1 MNFTLIETDSALLG
15 FREKTCRDKINK
27 IAVDFEGESNLH
39 AYGEKLCLIQVFDG
53 EQYYIIDPLKISDR
67 EIKNFLEDK
76 ATIKI
81 MYGAESDATLVY
93 SQYGVQVRNVFDLK
107 IVVDTLNLEHKGL
120 DAVLKYFFDVDIKD
134 KKKYQRYNWLIRPIH
149 KDALFYALNDVGHL
163 LKLNEKLMKEIKA
176 RDKYD
181 DLIYNLV
188 SKNYNPVKD
197 RIPGLFKKNEYKRL
211 NSSQKALFKG
221 IYEAREY
228 YAKEYNLPP
237 FQVFDNN
244 TLFDLAAGKKTLES
258 LKISVRLSKKS
269 QSEMREK
276 MTLVM
281 EKMQR

>member
-15 FREKTCRDKINK
+15 FREKTYRDKINK

-39 AYGEKLCLIQVFDG
+39 AYGEKLCLIQIFDG

-76 ATIKI
+76 TTIKI

-107 IVVDTLNLEHKGL
+107 IVVDTLNIEHKGL

-149 KDALFYALNDVGHL
+149 KDALFYALNDVCHL
-163 LKLNEKLMKEIKA
+163 LKLNERLMKEIRAK
-176 RDKYD
+176 DKYD
-181 DLIYNLV
+181 DLIYTLV
-188 SKNYNPVKD
+188 TRNYNPAKN
-197 RIPGLFKKNEYKRL
+197 RTPGIFKKNEYKRL
-211 NSSQKALFKG
+211 NNSQKELFKELYD
-221 IYEAREY
+221 IRES

-244 TLFDLAAGKKTLES
+244 SLFDLATGKKMPATI
-258 LKISVRLSKKS
+258 KVCVKLSRKS
-269 QSEMREK
+269 QHEMREK
-276 MTLVM
+276 ISSVLGL
-281 EKMQR
+281 